1 MYLAGVTIPY
11 VHAYHA
17 ENPEFRAK
25 SDGFSVVIG
34 PAFNLIRKIDRDT
47 RRCKGSILILV
58 LVVMGLLAAL
68 VFQSQTLARSRLVD
82 HSTDL
87 NLVQLRAAM
96 TDGIRQA
103 LQTLADDP
111 TMMIDHPLDPW
122 NRAIDIESPA
132 GVSTR
137 VRMVELNGR
146 FDLNNLYVKAPDL
159 SSRPVQDILSDI
171 FTECGDFESAGRID
185 SMIDWIDPDSQ
196 GFRERTFYQ
205 KKDPAYLPANYW
217 LSGWSDLLHVEGFDR
232 AYFEARQEGAGG
244 QVFTAPFFDT
254 LCIIP
259 IARNRPVMINI
270 NFASRVILVGVIGR
284 LNSDIV
290 DTMIASRK
298 DNPISSVEPFIAV
311 LDDEHADA
319 LRPYLGVK
327 SSHFRVEANAWH
339 QGHASRME
347 AIVQRDSKGEIS
359 VLRWVL

>member
-47 RRCKGSILILV
+47 RRCRGSILILV
-58 LVVMGLLAAL
+58 LLVMGLLAAL
-68 VFQSQTLARSRLVD
+68 VFRSQTLARSRLVD

-87 NLVQLRAAM
+87 DLVQLRAAM

-111 TMMIDHPLDPW
+111 TMMTDHPLDPW

-137 VRMVELNGR
+137 VRMVELSGR

-159 SSRPVQDILSDI
+159 SSRPVQDITSDI
-171 FTECGDFESAGRID
+171 FTECGDFEPAGRID
-185 SMIDWIDPDSQ
+185 ALIDWLDPDSQ
-196 GFRERTFYQ
+196 GFREQAFYE

-232 AYFEARQEGAGG
+232 AYFEARQESAGG
-244 QVFTAPFFDT
+244 QVFTAQFADT

-259 IARNRPVMINI
+259 VARNRPLVINI
-270 NFASRVILVGVIGR
+270 NFASRATLVGVIGR
-284 LNSDIV
+284 LDSGIV

-298 DNPISSVEPFIAV
+298 DNPISSVETFIAV
-311 LDDEHADA
+311 LDDERADA
-319 LRPYLGVK
+319 LRPYLGVR